1 MPLLHAPG
9 LAVTPDVP
17 IERFRFW
24 KSFPKWKV
32 CYYGHMPPTSGL
44 REQKKSETKLA
55 LSRAAL
61 ELALDRG
68 DLAAVTVDEI
78 ADAVRVSSRT
88 FRNYFSSK
96 EDAVLFSLRGIEDN
110 AVGLLRQRPSD
121 EHVFDSLEAVMLDL
135 ATSEA
140 FSTAVA
146 VTRLSA
152 QNPGLAAHDAA
163 RSDDVGTVVLAEV
176 SRRTGLNPEVDLYPR
191 LVCNAAYAVLG
202 TVIQLAVSDSTLP
215 RNPGELVA
223 QGFQRLRDG
232 LADQPCG

>member
-1 MPLLHAPG
+1 MTPAIPL
-9 LAVTPDVP
+9 
-17 IERFRFW
+17 ERFRFW
-24 KSFPKWKV
+24 KSFVNMKV
-32 CYYGHMPPTSGL
+32 CYDGYMPPLSGL

-68 DLAAVTVDEI
+68 DLAAVTVDDI

-88 FRNYFSSK
+88 FRNYFTSK

-110 AVGLLRQRPSD
+110 AVQLLRRRPAD
-121 EHVFDSLEAVMLDL
+121 EHAVDSLEAVMLDL

-146 VTRLSA
+146 VTRISA

-163 RSDDVGTVVLAEV
+163 RSDDVGNVVLAEV
-176 SRRTGLNPEVDLYPR
+176 SRRTGLDPNVDLYPR
-191 LVCNAAYAVLG
+191 LICNAAYAVLG
-202 TVIQLAVSDSTLP
+202 TVIQMAVSDSALP
-215 RNPGELVA
+215 RDPGELVA

-232 LADQPCG
+232 LT

>member
-1 MPLLHAPG
+1 M
-9 LAVTPDVP
+9 TPDVP
-17 IERFRFW
+17 IERFHFW
-24 KSFPKWKV
+24 KSFLKWNV

-88 FRNYFSSK
+88 FRNYFTSK

-110 AVGLLRQRPSD
+110 AVGLLRQRPGD

-176 SRRTGLNPEVDLYPR
+176 SRRTGLDPDVDLYPR

-202 TVIQLAVSDSTLP
+202 TVIQLAVSDSALP
-215 RNPGELVA
+215 RDPGELVA

-232 LADQPCG
+232 LADQPRG

>member
-1 MPLLHAPG
+1 MPDIP
-9 LAVTPDVP
+9 V
-17 IERFRFW
+17 ERFRFW
-24 KSFPKWKV
+24 KSFLKRKV
-32 CYYGHMPPTSGL
+32 CYDGHMPPPNGL

-61 ELALDRG
+61 ELALERG
-68 DLAAVTVDEI
+68 DLAAVTVDDI

-88 FRNYFSSK
+88 FRNYFTSK

-110 AVGLLRQRPSD
+110 AVELLRRRPA
-121 EHVFDSLEAVMLDL
+121 EEPVIDSLEAVMLDL

-176 SRRTGLNPEVDLYPR
+176 SRRTGLDPDTDLYPR

-202 TVIQLAVSDSTLP
+202 TVIQLAVSDSTVP

-232 LADQPCG
+232 LI

>member
-1 MPLLHAPG
+1 
-9 LAVTPDVP
+9 
-17 IERFRFW
+17 
-24 KSFPKWKV
+24 
-32 CYYGHMPPTSGL
+32 
-44 REQKKSETKLA
+44 
-55 LSRAAL
+55 
-61 ELALDRG
+61 
-68 DLAAVTVDEI
+68 
-78 ADAVRVSSRT
+78 
-88 FRNYFSSK
+88 FRNYFTSK

-110 AVGLLRQRPSD
+110 AVELLRLRPT
-121 EHVFDSLEAVMLDL
+121 EEPVIDSLEAVMLDL

-176 SRRTGLNPEVDLYPR
+176 SRRTGLDPDTDLYPR

-202 TVIQLAVSDSTLP
+202 TVIQLAVSDSTVP

-232 LADQPCG
+232 LI

>member
-1 MPLLHAPG
+1 M
-9 LAVTPDVP
+9 TPDVP

-24 KSFPKWKV
+24 NSFPKWKV

-232 LADQPCG
+232 LADQPRG